1 MHALGARWQPQP
13 ATVIIPESRGMPLDP
28 SLVKRPMTSKI
39 VIDATRQLPDE
50 GGPKVYQALN
60 RTELERLAPE
70 SFDRVTARWNRW
82 VGKYRPPG
90 V

>member
-1 MHALGARWQPQP
+1 
-13 ATVIIPESRGMPLDP
+13 
-28 SLVKRPMTSKI
+28 MTSKI
-39 VIDATRQLPDE
+39 VIDATRQWPEE
-50 GGPKVYQALN
+50 GGPKEYQALN

-70 SFDRVTARWNRW
+70 SFEIVDAKWARL